1 MYVRLHANCICF
13 LEDYCVWRM
22 GYRVDI
28 KKWSWKALVESL
40 QTFKCLWCTT
50 HISHVYSRNVS
61 TRALWTTI
69 FVPFETKL
77 DLLELQRLWLSFHTN
92 KYFIVKSAVS
102 VHSAS
107 NVNIYH
113 LQSVCIHK
121 YWWFEVR
128 WTWTIVLSRLRVRS
142 KALKECGNLSISWH
156 FLFCL
161 DD

>member
-1 MYVRLHANCICF
+1 MHVRLHANCICF
-13 LEDYCVWRM
+13 LENYRVWRM
-22 GYRVDI
+22 GHRVNI
-28 KKWSWKALVESL
+28 KNWSWKALVESL

-50 HISHVYSRNVS
+50 HISHV
-61 TRALWTTI
+61 WTTI

-77 DLLELQRLWLSFHTN
+77 DLLELESLWLSIHTN
-92 KYFIVKSAVS
+92 RYFIVKSDVS

-113 LQSVCIHK
+113 LQSVSVHK

-128 WTWTIVLSRLRVRS
+128 WTRTIVLSRPRVRS
-142 KALKECGNLSISWH
+142 KALKEWGNLSISLH

-161 DD
+161 GD